1 MAVHVLAAML
11 PFLVMGDVS
20 VARNGGIDDREH
32 KEMIPGREQKEMVL
46 EHQEESLHALIGQ

>member
-1 MAVHVLAAML
+1 MHVLAVLL

-20 VARNGGIDDREH
+20 VASNGGIDDRE

>member
-1 MAVHVLAAML
+1 MAVHVLAVLL

-20 VARNGGIDDREH
+20 VARNGGIDDRE